1 MVVIVKNICDQIA
14 RLDPLKKDNI
24 SKHRVQ
30 TAIKSFTCSYLNVD
44 LKNKTKTQWNL
55 EDRCMILKSRKKTKC
70 CTYQ

>member
-1 MVVIVKNICDQIA
+1 MKRGNLIRPKETEMVVKIFEIVKNIYDKIV

-44 LKNKTKTQWNL
+44 LKNKTKTQ
-55 EDRCMILKSRKKTKC
+55 
-70 CTYQ
+70 